1 MTNMNSCT
9 SIPMT
14 IEDIRSKCVAGLT
27 ALEKREEKFFE
38 AIATHALANLTI
50 RRKWWQKPRPLTPE
64 EALKEAENIVYD
76 WDLCNTIEQVRER
89 DEIAE
94 HRNTMSRLLNTCSHV
109 ADGSNIWVSLEVTA
123 LFDKYQ

>member
-1 MTNMNSCT
+1 
-9 SIPMT
+9 MT

-27 ALEKREEKFFE
+27 AIEKREEKFFE
-38 AIATHALANLTI
+38 AVAAHALANVTTG
-50 RRKWWQKPRPLTPE
+50 RGTKWWQKPRPLTPE

-94 HRNTMSRLLNTCSHV
+94 HRNTLSRMLNACSHV
-109 ADGSNIWVSLEVTA
+109 VDGSNIWVSLEVTA